1 MIHVLIVDD
10 ERVIGQCLQRQ
21 VDWEKLGCDIP
32 EVCYNAQQALQNIE
46 KAVPDIVITDIRMPS
61 MDGIDLCRLLHEHY
75 PAITTFI
82 ISAYEDFEVAQTALQ
97 YNVKGYVLKPF
108 DRAGLQNIEDMMSRA
123 LAKQQRQKLRTALL
137 SNTIQAQLEEII
149 NKKDE
154 VALDKMLDMV
164 SIFREDPMSRN
175 ITMWLNL
182 VMPAVRSQC
191 VGQETRQYLEGK
203 KACEQIRELS
213 FQDRITFVR
222 EKYRNSMQ
230 DVLSSHS
237 SNVVYYVQK
246 VVDKEFT
253 VKELNVATLAERF
266 RISPAYL
273 GSLFAQVTGVGLAEY
288 IRGKRLDYACEQ
300 LCTGNKSISDIALG
314 AGFSNVN
321 YFTKVFRKNLGI
333 PPAEY
338 RKKFRKKA

>member
-1 MIHVLIVDD
+1 
-10 ERVIGQCLQRQ
+10 
-21 VDWEKLGCDIP
+21 
-32 EVCYNAQQALQNIE
+32 
-46 KAVPDIVITDIRMPS
+46 
-61 MDGIDLCRLLHEHY
+61 
-75 PAITTFI
+75 
-82 ISAYEDFEVAQTALQ
+82 
-97 YNVKGYVLKPF
+97 
-108 DRAGLQNIEDMMSRA
+108 MSRA

-149 NKKDE
+149 NQKDE

-237 SNVVYYVQK
+237 SNVVYSVQK